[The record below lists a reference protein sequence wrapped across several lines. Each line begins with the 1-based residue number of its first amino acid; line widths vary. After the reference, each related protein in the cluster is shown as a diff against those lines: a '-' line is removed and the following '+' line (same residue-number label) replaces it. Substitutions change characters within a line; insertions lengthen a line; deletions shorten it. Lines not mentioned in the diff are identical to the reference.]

1 MDFIDVRQK
10 LNLKVMKDMEEPEYN
25 GMLEDAY
32 VNIRLGIYTREDI
45 ANVNG
50 DVIIDKDT
58 LVDILTIDENGVSSQ
73 NYDLPLGKYYIKE
86 INTNENYLINEN
98 EYDFEFKPNDN
109 TTPVIDVILSNT
121 IDKDLNEM
129 LFNEEILYYII
140 GKFIDEYDIKITK
153 SVLIIASSIK
163 KRALF
168 NARVKAEEL
177 GAKTLTL
184 SDVKG
189 YADMIIKDSI
199 NVINY
204 INDESVALNELLTYD
219 KSNESQKDFVD
230 NYDEELTKID
240 NQVKQQEIN
249 SSKATYSMNMA
260 LKELGTDADPNLI
273 RKRSLEILNEIKD
286 ADLNSFSGNH
296 K

>member
-1 MDFIDVRQK
+1 MNDI
-10 LNLKVMKDMEEPEYN
+10 KDYKIE
-25 GMLEDAY
+25 LE
-32 VNIRLGIYTREDI
+32 
-45 ANVNG
+45 
-50 DVIIDKDT
+50 K
-58 LVDILTIDENGVSSQ
+58 
-73 NYDLPLGKYYIKE
+73 
-86 INTNENYLINEN
+86 
-98 EYDFEFKPNDN
+98 
-109 TTPVIDVILSNT
+109 

-168 NARVKAEEL
+168 NARVKAEKL

-189 YADMIIKDSI
+189 YADIIIKDSI
-199 NVINY
+199 NVINH

-219 KSNESQKDFVD
+219 KSNESQKDFAD

-273 RKRSLEILNEIKD
+273 RKRSLEIFNEIKD
-286 ADLNSFSGNH
+286 ADLNSFSGKH